1 MMAETPSLPYGE
13 DSDSLPCA
21 APTPLPAPPAQG
33 LTPDP
38 EVMLT
43 PEHNAVTGR
52 VSSGILRLVFQNQ
65 HHLSPLVLFQVR
77 FSVECISDDSGATS
91 LEPPEKVEEPPQAPQ
106 VPTIRL
112 ERVLNQV
119 SAEDA
124 TQAPAGLL
132 AAPVLH
138 STLALGAEV
147 QAAREKG
154 FNARQA
160 AEELVQRSFVARCA
174 LEARAGEGMNI
185 PRDQR
190 LYQGLVSL
198 QVPKEELV
206 NSAVQEKLALVRHRP
221 EGRQEPP
228 CLGPDLLA
236 FYNPEELFTETPF
249 LEVEGL
255 PPLKLQPRP
264 RDPAT
269 TFFMYRKLHQ
279 WDS

>member
-1 MMAETPSLPYGE
+1 MMAGTSNLPYGE
-13 DSDSLPCA
+13 DRDSLPCA
-21 APTPLPAPPAQG
+21 APTPLPPPPSQG

-38 EVMLT
+38 EVVLT
-43 PEHNAVTGR
+43 PEHHAAQR
-52 VSSGILRLVFQNQ
+52 VSSGILRL
-65 HHLSPLVLFQVR
+65 HREGKLPRRQVH
-77 FSVECISDDSGATS
+77 FSLECISDNSGAIS
-91 LEPPEKVEEPPQAPQ
+91 LEPPEKTVEPPE
-106 VPTIRL
+106 VPRIRL
-112 ERVLNQV
+112 ERELSRV
-119 SAEDA
+119 STED
-124 TQAPAGLL
+124 TTLPPPSPL
-132 AAPVLH
+132 AAPVPH

-160 AEELVQRSFVARCA
+160 AEELVQRSFVTRCA
-174 LEARAGEGMNI
+174 LEARVGEGMNI

-236 FYNPEELFTETPF
+236 FYNPKELFTETPF